1 MITEIVGDLLNS
13 DKCHVIVHQCNLF
26 HVMGGG
32 IAKHIKQKFPEAY
45 EADKKT
51 NHGDRS
57 KLGTYSVARVR
68 YDGLPLKYIV
78 NLYSQADFGGSHR
91 QTSYDAMVEGLTL
104 LRESLEKHHAKG
116 NNLVLGIPYQ
126 LGCGLAHGN
135 WSIVRAIIDEVF
147 FSSPVEVYIYKLP
160 GL

>member
-1 MITEIVGDLLNS
+1 M
-13 DKCHVIVHQCNLF
+13 
-26 HVMGGG
+26 
-32 IAKHIKQKFPEAY
+32 
-45 EADKKT
+45 
-51 NHGDRS
+51 
-57 KLGTYSVARVR
+57 ARVR